1 MPGSGIWL
9 PDETYLQ
16 SAGQLWAQQQQQR
29 IQAGQDW
36 AQQAMQS
43 TMQQLQSMVPQ
54 VSAAP
59 PAPVQVP
66 PPPVPPAPEEAV
78 APPISTA
85 PPPAPA
91 PIAPA
96 TPPTTPPVA
105 EAPGGPTAEPTPAP
119 PTPSVPTPPPVTPLA
134 PTLPTPDVGESWAQ
148 QQIQNLLNP
157 APAAPQTTPAPGLP
171 PTPTAPP
178 SSATTSTSAPPSGG
192 IDASSPQAFAKSVA
206 PYAQYAAQHLGID
219 PSWVAAMAASE
230 SNYGKAPGNELFGI
244 KGSGTAGT
252 QDLAT
257 HEGEYGGVQTPGG
270 FAAYN
275 SPLDAVNGFV
285 DLIKNHYP
293 GAVGAQS
300 LGDFVHGLKQGGYFT
315 AAEPEYRGILQSI
328 SDRIG
333 SDVQGALQG
342 AQNAAQNVV
351 QAGQTA
357 VNTAVQGVQSAV
369 ARVSQFGMGLS
380 SGDAMAFCG
389 PAAAMAFA
397 QTYGRNPTV
406 EEAKQLAQQVGWNP
420 NQGMAGVGSE
430 VNLLNAMGVDAHA
443 TQGVDWA
450 AVGRDASGGNPVII
464 DTPGHYYYIDGYNA
478 DTGKFHVGT
487 SGTDLKGGSEWMSS
501 DQINQMPQSQGAARS
516 AIFADHP
523 LAQQDG
529 LAPSTASSQ
538 QAPTYMATTQP
549 ASAPVSGGVSTPT
562 PPGLPTGNPAL
573 DLLGNASS
581 KAQDVMQA
589 VTNVGGEALS
599 TGQDLVS
606 QVTGGLPSLTQAP
619 SDWLQQQR
627 EIAKQYGVSDVL
639 GQSLDLSQPLGPQVG
654 IDPYGQIVQQG
665 IPSIV
670 QGVQQGDIGR
680 ILGGAVQTGLGALS
694 VLPGTGGAEV
704 AGGRALESAL
714 APGLSDVRLGPVAGA
729 AGVPWS
735 PESLALLNQGPATE
749 TALPGVLRQL
759 DTAAQARTLGI
770 NPELLTGNFDEL
782 GRRIPQGMIENP
794 VTAAELGQPYYDQ
807 YGVFQRAQVPETYS
821 ARGIAQ
827 PYGLGGEMV
836 PPLEQTTASVNAL
849 QAAMAANPDATQFVR
864 TAGNLFE
871 PVIPG
876 TPQEASDVLTGLQ
889 GMVNQRASSLADT
902 LQQLTQ
908 KVDQAVNGPRPQA
921 EVQADLQAQ
930 LDALRQKAQ
939 SLGAEPA
946 QINAAFARALGGGAT
961 GGLAAYQTTDPNDP
975 NRWLK
980 IAAATGAGALAAGP
994 GVDLAMGRPGGVPT
1008 ADWLR
1013 AGYRGGIIGGF
1024 NTAADVAF
1032 NSALTPAISG

>member
-206 PYAQYAAQHLGID
+206 PYAQYAAQQLGID

-430 VNLLNAMGVDAHA
+430 VKLLNAMGVDAHA
-443 TQGVDWA
+443 TQGIDWA
-450 AVGRDASGGNPVII
+450 TVGRDASGGNPVII
-464 DTPGHYYYIDGYNA
+464 DTPGHYYYVDGYNA
-478 DTGKFHVGT
+478 DTGQLHVGT
-487 SGTDLKGGSEWMSS
+487 SGTDLKGGSEWMTP
-501 DQINQMPQSQGAARS
+501 DQINKMPQSQGNARA

-523 LAQQDG
+523 LAQHDG
-529 LAPSTASSQ
+529 LAQSTTG
-538 QAPTYMATTQP
+538 APPQP
-549 ASAPVSGGVSTPT
+549 P
-562 PPGLPTGNPAL
+562 
-573 DLLGNASS
+573 
-581 KAQDVMQA
+581 
-589 VTNVGGEALS
+589 
-599 TGQDLVS
+599 
-606 QVTGGLPSLTQAP
+606 
-619 SDWLQQQR
+619 
-627 EIAKQYGVSDVL
+627 
-639 GQSLDLSQPLGPQVG
+639 
-654 IDPYGQIVQQG
+654 
-665 IPSIV
+665 
-670 QGVQQGDIGR
+670 QQGDQIQQLLQQGQQL
-680 ILGGAVQTGLGALS
+680 ISQGVPQAVQNKAQG
-694 VLPGTGGAEV
+694 VLDAVQLVGG
-704 AGGRALESAL
+704 
-714 APGLSDVRLGPVAGA
+714 
-729 AGVPWS
+729 S
-735 PESLALLNQGPATE
+735 PAQQATE
-749 TALPGVLRQL
+749 TALRP
-759 DTAAQARTLGI
+759 
-770 NPELLTGNFDEL
+770 
-782 GRRIPQGMIENP
+782 
-794 VTAAELGQPYYDQ
+794 
-807 YGVFQRAQVPETYS
+807 
-821 ARGIAQ
+821 ARG
-827 PYGLGGEMV
+827 
-836 PPLEQTTASVNAL
+836 
-849 QAAMAANPDATQFVR
+849 
-864 TAGNLFE
+864 
-871 PVIPG
+871 
-876 TPQEASDVLTGLQ
+876 LTMG
-889 GMVNQRASSLADT
+889 T
-902 LQQLTQ
+902 LQPT
-908 KVDQAVNGPRPQA
+908 
-921 EVQADLQAQ
+921 DL
-930 LDALRQKAQ
+930 
-939 SLGAEPA
+939 
-946 QINAAFARALGGGAT
+946 
-961 GGLAAYQTTDPNDP
+961 
-975 NRWLK
+975 
-980 IAAATGAGALAAGP
+980 
-994 GVDLAMGRPGGVPT
+994 
-1008 ADWLR
+1008 
-1013 AGYRGGIIGGF
+1013 
-1024 NTAADVAF
+1024 
-1032 NSALTPAISG
+1032 